1 MEETVKQRIVA
12 FIKHEGL
19 SQGKFESLCGISNG
33 YINNLKSSPTVPV
46 LQKIV
51 CAFPDVNLEWLVSG
65 IGEMKKTNT
74 TSREDT
80 TIDVNRLV
88 SLLESNNAQLTSRD
102 RQIDKFQD
110 QLDRILGIMEHD
122 RGIDPDS
129 RKKQHVG

>member
-1 MEETVKQRIVA
+1 MDESVKERILA
-12 FIKHEGL
+12 FIKHKGL
-19 SQGKFESLCGISNG
+19 SQGKFETMCGISNG

-46 LQKIV
+46 LQKIIG
-51 CAFPDVNLEWLVSG
+51 AFPDVNLEWLVSG
-65 IGEMKKTNT
+65 IGEMKKTDT
-74 TSREDT
+74 TSREDP

-122 RGIDPDS
+122 RGIDPDG

>member
-12 FIKHEGL
+12 FIRHEGL

-51 CAFPDVNLEWLVSG
+51 CAFPDLNLDWLVSG
-65 IGEMKKTNT
+65 IGEMKKTET
-74 TSREDT
+74 SSREDVSL
-80 TIDVNRLV
+80 DVNRLV
-88 SLLESNNAQLTSRD
+88 SLLESNSAQLASRD
-102 RQIDKFQD
+102 RQIEKFQD

-129 RKKQHVG
+129 REKQHVG

>member
-51 CAFPDVNLEWLVSG
+51 CAFPDVNLDWLVSG
-65 IGEMKKTNT
+65 IGEMKKTDT

-88 SLLESNNAQLTSRD
+88 SLLESNNAQLKSRD

-110 QLDRILGIMEHD
+110 QLDRIIGIMEHD